1 MWTWE
6 KVQNEAFNP
15 LKKSLTAAPVLA
27 LFDPGKVILLYT
39 DASRWGLA
47 GICRY
52 MAAWKRTKISLFRI
66 RGISGLVVH

>member
-47 GICRY
+47 GILVQ
-52 MAAWKRTKISLFRI
+52 KH
-66 RGISGLVVH
+66 GGLETNKNITLLN